1 MKLFPLL
8 FCGITFSIAYF
19 SNQSSELTK
28 SIARGKEIYIETCIA
43 CHMGK
48 GEGVKNTF
56 PPLAKADYL
65 LKNPEKAIASIK
77 FGLKGKIVVNGVN
90 YEGAMPSPN
99 IGNDEI
105 ADVMNYILNSW
116 GNTTKQ
122 PMITEKMV
130 DAIKK

>member
-8 FCGITFSIAYF
+8 LCGLTFSITYF

-28 SIARGKEIYIETCIA
+28 SMARGKEIYVETCIA

-48 GEGVKNTF
+48 GEGLKGTF

-65 LKNPEKAIASIK
+65 LKNPDKAIASIK
-77 FGLKGKIVVNGVN
+77 FGLKGKIVVNGVV
-90 YEGAMPSPN
+90 YDGMMPSPN
-99 IGNDEI
+99 LADDEI

-116 GNTTKQ
+116 GNTTKG
-122 PMITEKMV
+122 PMITEKIV
-130 DAIKK
+130 AAIK

>member
-8 FCGITFSIAYF
+8 FCGITFSLAYF
-19 SNQSSELTK
+19 SNQDKELAK
-28 SIARGKEIYIETCIA
+28 SIARGKEIYVETCIA

-65 LKNPEKAIASIK
+65 LNSPTKAIASIK
-77 FGLKGKIVVNGVN
+77 FGLKGKIMVNGVI
-90 YEGAMPSPN
+90 YEGMMPSPN

-116 GNTTKQ
+116 GNSTKQ

-130 DAIKK
+130 EAVKK